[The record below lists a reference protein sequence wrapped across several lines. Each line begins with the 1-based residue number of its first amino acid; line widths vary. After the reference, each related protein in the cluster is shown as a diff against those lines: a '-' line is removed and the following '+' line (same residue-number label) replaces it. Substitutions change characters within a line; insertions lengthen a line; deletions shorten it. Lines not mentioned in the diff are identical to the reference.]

1 DGGERR
7 GHELARRRENQRRI
21 ERLVRPLVRAARPD
35 RAELAGERLRLDV
48 AGAGKGVELELPV
61 SDDLRNDVRGGP
73 ESIHAD
79 SGGIAGLAQRAVAD
93 QTRAEQ
99 RRRRD
104 RIVRLGNREAE
115 IFVRYGVLGV
125 AARQLIPREER
136 VRTEILLPG
145 SAVAAPAAGPSEPW
159 NADSLRSEEH
169 TSELQSREKLV
180 C

>member
-1 DGGERR
+1 
-7 GHELARRRENQRRI
+7 
-21 ERLVRPLVRAARPD
+21 RPLVRAARPD

-125 AARQLIPREER
+125 AARQLITREER

-159 NADSLRSEEH
+159 NADSLPRAVAPRARTEGFDPPDD
-169 TSELQSREKLV
+169 LV
-180 C
+180 PRNERQRGLGQFAVDDVQVR